1 MTGNEKHL
9 FLVFENLFKIKSEC
23 SSDILCG
30 CGIPD
35 ITLKQIGYLKIID
48 RYGEITFSKL
58 AEVTSNSKPT
68 ISEMI
73 NKFIQMECVYKKRSP
88 EDGRVFHICLTE
100 KGQTICRC
108 EQHALSRLTQKM
120 AYSLTEEELKMLIN
134 ILEKVK

>member
-1 MTGNEKHL
+1 MTGNNEHL
-9 FLVFENLFKIKSEC
+9 FLIFENLFKIKSEC
-23 SSDILCG
+23 SSEILCG
-30 CGIPD
+30 CGLPD

-73 NKFIQMECVYKKRSP
+73 NKFIQMECVYKKRSLQ
-88 EDGRVFHICLTE
+88 DGRVFHICLTE

-108 EQHALSRLTQKM
+108 EQKALFQLTEKM
-120 AYSLTEEELKMLIN
+120 NYSLTEDEIKTVVRILK
-134 ILEKVK
+134 KVK

>member
-1 MTGNEKHL
+1 MTGNKEHL

-23 SSDILCG
+23 SSEILCG
-30 CGIPD
+30 CGLPD

-48 RYGEITFSKL
+48 RHGEITFSKL

-88 EDGRVFHICLTE
+88 EDGRVFNICLTE

-108 EQHALSRLTQKM
+108 EQHALFQLTEKLS
-120 AYSLTEEELKMLIN
+120 YSLTEDEMRTLVM